1 MEKQLVITNKK
12 NNKGNNNNTTNNI
25 VITTNSISNSSIE
38 ELITQKIN
46 SLNFSEN
53 DKNGKIKIEIKLEQK
68 DINKIL
74 NQSLINNNQLNN
86 VSQPTHSHSINHSSF
101 PNNDHVQKQ
110 LDDLHKKTKQINEKQ
125 LLLGLKQRELNKLE
139 ADQLIE
145 QQNLHNDLE
154 RENLEIAKLLKLEQ
168 ENLNSVL
175 NNQNNCYN
183 YNIEFISTKYLNN
196 FENFKR
202 LQFKTEFLDLNLNLK
217 IKQYDILEFDK
228 NKVENQKLKLEA
240 LCREFQNKSI
250 LLKDELDN
258 LYKTEKEK
266 RDLLEKN
273 FEISLNELN
282 LIMEKKSNEKKNL
295 DLENETLKNKL
306 SNLTKQYELRE
317 LHFQSVLKSK
327 DLELQLQRVRLE
339 KDLSSHKLELRNLL
353 KKFKFAEQTLV
364 KSNDIFTEFQKERN
378 GINDLKTALNLE
390 VEKNKKLRNLCKAL
404 QEERKELMMKLKK
417 SKEEI
422 PPEKISNSC
431 TSPSHAK
438 NNVDSINEED
448 NFNLKKSNFIKIIKE
463 ENLKL
468 ETENKKFNLKFDELH
483 KNFDEICQE
492 TKKTK
497 ELLNTEK
504 QKNFKLN
511 KLYQLNKKEY
521 LELKKQETF
530 VKLKLNQYKENFD
543 DNNNNILLKK
553 NNNNF
558 FEINKLEESVN
569 NQLEETLENLD
580 YDYDGEDDIPL
591 DAEASFTSNEEEA
604 FFTDEDNLPDDN

>member
-1 MEKQLVITNKK
+1 MVSITIPPTPSQTSPPSSCSSISQNTSTHYTFFHDLQSPTSHQILHYLNTSLQGNLTVISDLPSPTELQKVCHLIDDDDLKDIQKRLKITKEDLLNIQKGDLALLSKKHLENLIIKPTVICPIKGEIVMNATVEKTIELVEGTNGWMEKQLVITNKK

-378 GINDLKTALNLE
+378 GIN
-390 VEKNKKLRNLCKAL
+390 
-404 QEERKELMMKLKK
+404 
-417 SKEEI
+417 
-422 PPEKISNSC
+422 
-431 TSPSHAK
+431 
-438 NNVDSINEED
+438 
-448 NFNLKKSNFIKIIKE
+448 
-463 ENLKL
+463 
-468 ETENKKFNLKFDELH
+468 
-483 KNFDEICQE
+483 
-492 TKKTK
+492 
-497 ELLNTEK
+497 
-504 QKNFKLN
+504 
-511 KLYQLNKKEY
+511 
-521 LELKKQETF
+521 
-530 VKLKLNQYKENFD
+530 
-543 DNNNNILLKK
+543 
-553 NNNNF
+553 
-558 FEINKLEESVN
+558 
-569 NQLEETLENLD
+569 
-580 YDYDGEDDIPL
+580 
-591 DAEASFTSNEEEA
+591 
-604 FFTDEDNLPDDN
+604 